1 MLRADGFVRL
11 QMKMKIPTGLN
22 NGCYG
27 YGEGFVDGAT
37 LAGENAGGN
46 GTGNVA
52 VTNSGG
58 SSSIDECESPESVD
72 GDFSEYLW
80 MENEEEFDKQVMQQL
95 EEEALMEQCIEA
107 MLEDE
112 LASHQLDSQW
122 GGNAGGSVTDIC
134 NQMNN
139 LRVNNPEL
147 AKSSKLNPLAA
158 EFVPAASCRP
168 PVESAVTA

>member
-1 MLRADGFVRL
+1 
-11 QMKMKIPTGLN
+11 MKMKIPTGLN
-22 NGCYG
+22 NSCYG
-27 YGEGFVDGAT
+27 YGDDYVDAAT
-37 LAGENAGGN
+37 LAGENAAGN
-46 GTGNVA
+46 TANVA
-52 VTNSGG
+52 ATNSGG
-58 SSSIDECESPESVD
+58 SSSIDECESPNSVD

-112 LASHQLDSQW
+112 LASQDNQW
-122 GGNAGGSVTDIC
+122 SSGAQDSVTDIC
-134 NQMNN
+134 SQMSS
-139 LRVNNPEL
+139 LRVNNTEL

-168 PVESAVTA
+168 SVESAVTA